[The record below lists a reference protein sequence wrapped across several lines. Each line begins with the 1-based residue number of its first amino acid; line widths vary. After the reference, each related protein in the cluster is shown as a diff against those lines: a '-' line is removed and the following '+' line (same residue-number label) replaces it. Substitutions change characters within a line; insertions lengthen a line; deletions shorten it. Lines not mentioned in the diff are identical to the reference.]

1 MKTSEIID
9 RLEDAIDSK
18 ITNTEISELE
28 KGEIIPK
35 DVFYLSIQFILNIV
49 KNPFEF
55 ISKYLKEEIIPYIKK
70 DAGLYMLIMSI
81 VVVLFVFFSV
91 IWLFVSIAV
100 GAYFYEHGNTLFI
113 SIIYSIIFQIV
124 SSITALLIIYVA
136 SKNLES
142 LKILKKFSK

>member
-9 RLEDAIDSK
+9 RLEDVIDNK

-35 DVFYLSIQFILNIV
+35 DIFYLAIQFILNIV

-100 GAYFYEHGNTLFI
+100 GAYFYEQGNTLFI
-113 SIIYSIIFQIV
+113 SIVYSIIFQII
-124 SSITALLIIYVA
+124 SSIVALLTIYAA